1 MYCVVFIR
9 RVLVIIYVSFERLGV
24 KELLGV
30 LSLDEVQIE
39 LSRHARRKLEERMLS
54 LDVVRKVVANP
65 RFVFYD
71 LLSRAFVSVF

>member
-30 LSLDEVQIE
+30 LSLDEVRIE
-39 LSRHARRKLEERMLS
+39 LSKHARMKLEERMLS

-65 RFVFYD
+65 SFFMIFCLG
-71 LLSRAFVSVF
+71 LL

>member
-9 RVLVIIYVSFERLGV
+9 RVLVIICVSFERLGV
-24 KELLGV
+24 KELLSV
-30 LSLDEVQIE
+30 LSLDEVRIE
-39 LSRHARRKLEERMLS
+39 LSKHARMKLEERMLS